1 MAAAQENRDR
11 SAQNAECLQRICELR
26 IRTQQG
32 WRHHQR
38 IPGREQSPD
47 RRDAVRFGARIPQDG
62 GNSLTVIDK
71 LKELGYTTI
80 PEEFYSYVSLWKS
93 WYVGK
98 VENFHQYRR
107 YNGHKWTKCNR
118 ASLGMAKKVCED
130 WANLLMNEKVQIT
143 LEGQKE
149 QEFIDRVLTANN
161 FTVKANEMQEMKS
174 ALGTVAYI
182 PRVVGQAINESG
194 EIVPGDVSGI
204 ELDYVTIEHIFPL
217 AWQNGFITECAF
229 DSVVTRAGKNY
240 LYLQIHRKDEN
251 GLYVI
256 ENSIYRYENKTLS
269 DVALADVPGFER
281 IPPVVHTGSDK
292 RQFVIDRPNTANN
305 LDYLLPVGIPVYANA
320 IDVLRGVDCAY
331 DCYVNEFENG
341 PMMMMVKM
349 PATRWED
356 GEPSLDD
363 NDRRFYLLPEDTQQG
378 NVVET
383 ISPTLRTEQLNVGLQ
398 DQLNVLSSKCGFG
411 ETYYRFDGG
420 SVATATQVISENS
433 TMFRTIKKHEIVLEQ
448 ALVELCRILLRLGNT
463 AMNAGLNESVEI
475 SIDFDDSIIEDKATD
490 FSRDMQLLSAGIMND
505 WEFRMRWMNEDEE
518 TAKASLP
525 SAQDMTTED
534 QNEVE

>member
-1 MAAAQENRDR
+1 M
-11 SAQNAECLQRICELR
+11 
-26 IRTQQG
+26 
-32 WRHHQR
+32 
-38 IPGREQSPD
+38 
-47 RRDAVRFGARIPQDG
+47 
-62 GNSLTVIDK
+62 TVIDK

-80 PEEFYSYVSLWKS
+80 PEDFYTYVSLWKS

-98 VENFHQYRR
+98 VKGFHQYRR

-143 LEGQKE
+143 LKGRRE
-149 QEFIDRVLTANN
+149 QEFVDRVLTANN
-161 FTVKANEMQEMKS
+161 FTVKSNEMQEMKS

-182 PRVVGQAINESG
+182 PRVVGQAVNESG
-194 EIVPGDVSGI
+194 EIVRGEASSI

-217 AWQNGFITECAF
+217 AWQNGIITECAF
-229 DSVVTRAGKNY
+229 DSMVTRTGKNY

-256 ENSIYRYENKTLS
+256 ENSIYRYENETLS
-269 DVALADVPGFER
+269 DALLTEVQGFER

-292 RQFVIDRPNTANN
+292 RQFVIDRPNIANN
-305 LDYLLPVGIPVYANA
+305 LDYLLPVGISVYANA
-320 IDVLRGVDCAY
+320 IDVLCGVDCAY

-341 PMMMMVKM
+341 PMMMMIKM

-356 GEPSLDD
+356 DEPTLDD

-398 DQLNVLSSKCGFG
+398 DHLNMLSSKCGFG
-411 ETYYRFDGG
+411 ETYYRFNGG

-448 ALVELCRILLRLGNT
+448 VLVELCRILLRLGNT
-463 AMNAGLNESVEI
+463 AMNAGLNEDVEI

-490 FSRDMQLLSAGIMND
+490 FSRDMQLLNAGIMND
-505 WEFRMRWMNEDEE
+505 WEFRMKWMNEDEE
-518 TAKASLP
+518 TAKAALP
-525 SAQDMTTED
+525 KMQDMTTD
-534 QNEVE
+534 GQDEVE

>member
-1 MAAAQENRDR
+1 M
-11 SAQNAECLQRICELR
+11 
-26 IRTQQG
+26 
-32 WRHHQR
+32 
-38 IPGREQSPD
+38 
-47 RRDAVRFGARIPQDG
+47 
-62 GNSLTVIDK
+62 TVIDK

-80 PEEFYSYVSLWKS
+80 PEEFYTYVSLWKS

-98 VENFHQYRR
+98 VKGFHQYRR

-149 QEFIDRVLTANN
+149 QDFIDRVLTENN

-182 PRVVGQAINESG
+182 PRVVGQAVNESG
-194 EIVPGDVSGI
+194 EAVPGDVSGI
-204 ELDYVTIEHIFPL
+204 ALDYVTIEHIFPL
-217 AWQNGFITECAF
+217 AWQNGFITGCAF

-251 GLYVI
+251 GLYII
-256 ENSIYRYENKTLS
+256 ENSVYRYENETLS
-269 DVALADVPGFER
+269 DAMLTDVPGFER

-292 RQFVIDRPNTANN
+292 RQFVIDRPNIANN

-356 GEPSLDD
+356 DEPTLDD

-463 AMNAGLNESVEI
+463 AMNAGLNEDVEI

-505 WEFRMRWMNEDEE
+505 WEFRMRWMNEDEA
-518 TAKASLP
+518 TAKAALP
-525 SAQDMTTED
+525 KAQDMVTEEET
-534 QNEVE
+534 EVE

>member
-1 MAAAQENRDR
+1 M
-11 SAQNAECLQRICELR
+11 
-26 IRTQQG
+26 
-32 WRHHQR
+32 
-38 IPGREQSPD
+38 
-47 RRDAVRFGARIPQDG
+47 
-62 GNSLTVIDK
+62 TVIDK

-80 PEEFYSYVSLWKS
+80 PKEFYTYVSLWKS

-98 VENFHQYRR
+98 VKGFHQYRR

-161 FTVKANEMQEMKS
+161 FMVKANEMQEMKS

-182 PRVVGQAINESG
+182 PRVVGQAVNESG

-229 DSVVTRAGKNY
+229 DGVVTRAGKNY
-240 LYLQIHRKDEN
+240 LYLQIHRKDES

-256 ENSIYRYENKTLS
+256 ENSIYRYENETLS
-269 DVALADVPGFER
+269 DALLTDVPGFER
-281 IPPVVHTGSDK
+281 IPPVVHTGSNK
-292 RQFVIDRPNTANN
+292 RQFVIDRPNIANN

-356 GEPSLDD
+356 DEPTLDD

-463 AMNAGLNESVEI
+463 AMNAGLNEDVEI

-518 TAKASLP
+518 TAKAALP
-525 SAQDMTTED
+525 KAQDMVTE
-534 QNEVE
+534 QQQEVE